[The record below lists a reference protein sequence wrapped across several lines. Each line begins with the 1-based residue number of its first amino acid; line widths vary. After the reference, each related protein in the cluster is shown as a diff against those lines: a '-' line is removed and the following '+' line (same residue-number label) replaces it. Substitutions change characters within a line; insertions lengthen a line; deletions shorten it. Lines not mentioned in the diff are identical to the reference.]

1 MTWKRISLEINERS
15 AKRSMSSRKG
25 KGHNSPNYLGVKKVG
40 WKVKKSDGGWAVF
53 RKLFK

>member
-40 WKVKKSDGGWAVF
+40 WKVKKSDGGWGVF